1 MPKDRCMGMGRE
13 KPEIVFSQDVEL
25 FLDELLI
32 LLFEKGYFA
41 FPDSAK
47 QYVDNLISYIEQ
59 NIGMYAGKDAPAYFS
74 RYGQNLKYITY
85 RANKITQWYI
95 FYQERNGVFLI
106 RYITNNHVAA
116 HFFI

>member
-1 MPKDRCMGMGRE
+1 MGMGTE
-13 KPEIVFSQDVEL
+13 KHEIVFSQEVEL

-32 LLFEKGYFA
+32 LLFEKEYFA

-47 QYVDNLISYIEQ
+47 QYVDNLISYVEQ
-59 NIGMYAGKDAPAYFS
+59 NISIHVGKEASAYYS

-85 RANKITQWYI
+85 RANKMTSWYI

-116 HFFI
+116 HLL

>member
-1 MPKDRCMGMGRE
+1 MGTKTKE
-13 KPEIVFSQDVEL
+13 VVFSQEVEL
-25 FLDELLI
+25 FLDELLS

-59 NIGMYAGKDAPAYFS
+59 NIGLLAGKDAPVYFS
-74 RYGQNLKYITY
+74 RYGQNLKYIKY
-85 RANKITQWYI
+85 RANKATTWYI

-116 HFFI
+116 HFL

>member
-1 MPKDRCMGMGRE
+1 MLTNKV
-13 KPEIVFSQDVEL
+13 VFSQEVEL
-25 FLDELLI
+25 FLDELLN

-59 NIGMYAGKDAPAYFS
+59 DVYMDTGQDAPTYFS

-85 RANKITQWYI
+85 RAKRQHGIYFTKN
-95 FYQERNGVFLI
+95 EMECS
-106 RYITNNHVAA
+106 
-116 HFFI
+116 

>member
-1 MPKDRCMGMGRE
+1 MELGTE
-13 KPEIVFSQDVEL
+13 KREIVFSQEVEL

-32 LLFEKGYFA
+32 LLFEEGYFA

-47 QYVDNLISYIEQ
+47 QYVDNLISYVEQ
-59 NIGMYAGKDAPAYFS
+59 NIGIYAKEAPSYFS

-85 RANKITQWYI
+85 RANKMTLWYI
-95 FYQERNGVFLI
+95 FYQERNGMFLI

-116 HFFI
+116 HLFQ